1 MKEIGRCFQKCS
13 QQKIVDPNVSRMS
26 QTSCS
31 HEKTDRWKS
40 ITTHIRTHTHDIII
54 LGEIVFLRF
63 LRKNVRLL
71 LDFKIRFLRIKCETS
86 LGFELDRL

>member
-1 MKEIGRCFQKCS
+1 M
-13 QQKIVDPNVSRMS
+13 
-26 QTSCS
+26 
-31 HEKTDRWKS
+31 WY
-40 ITTHIRTHTHDIII
+40 DIII
-54 LGEIVFLRF
+54 LDEIVFLKF